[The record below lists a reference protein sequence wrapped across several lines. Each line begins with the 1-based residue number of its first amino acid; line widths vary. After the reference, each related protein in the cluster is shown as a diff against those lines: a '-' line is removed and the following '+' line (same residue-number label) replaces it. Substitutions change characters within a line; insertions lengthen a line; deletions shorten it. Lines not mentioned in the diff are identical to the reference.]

1 MCAKY
6 AGRAWAASSKQASR
20 ALVKP
25 STMSQKAAK
34 KLKVAARAEVSLP
47 KVIFG
52 TSSLGNLFSEP
63 THEEKK
69 AVIAEIVK
77 NCPDGCVFDSAGK
90 YGAGLALEEL
100 GKCLEELNVP
110 VDKVGVRRSG
120 RAVSNIALR
129 RSNTLTPRHICT
141 RRSASATS

>member
-1 MCAKY
+1 
-6 AGRAWAASSKQASR
+6 
-20 ALVKP
+20 
-25 STMSQKAAK
+25 MSQKAAK
-34 KLKVAARAEVSLP
+34 KRKVAARAEVSLP